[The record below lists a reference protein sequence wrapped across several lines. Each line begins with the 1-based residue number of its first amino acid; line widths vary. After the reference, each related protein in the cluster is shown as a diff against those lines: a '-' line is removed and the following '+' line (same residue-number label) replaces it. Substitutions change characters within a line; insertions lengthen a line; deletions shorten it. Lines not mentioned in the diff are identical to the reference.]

1 MSDHLDAPGM
11 KSPRMDARL
20 DITDIFAFQQPDD
33 RDRSVFVL
41 NVNPLAPTLGDSFA
55 PAALYEL
62 LIDTDG
68 DARADIAYRVAFSP
82 VTGGTQRA
90 TVRRATG
97 TRARSSGE
105 AGDLLFADAWVSLG
119 EEAHVAAAGDY
130 RFFAGLRSDPFFFDL
145 DGLHNDFVFTGHDT
159 FVDKNVSSI
168 VLELPNAALGEG
180 ARVGYW
186 CRVLLPEAG
195 SYHQIDRMGRPLMNV
210 LFTKGEE
217 KNSFN
222 HSEPDRDRELF
233 LETFTTALQGFG
245 HDAASARGAADDLLP
260 DILPYDSSNAA
271 GYPNG
276 RGLTDDIIDIQ
287 LTLATNG
294 RVTGDKVGPHTDLLT
309 SFPYLG
315 APHQM
320 AVPTAT
326 EQTKTVTV

>member
-11 KSPRMDARL
+11 KSPHMDARL
-20 DITDIFAFQQPDD
+20 DITDIFAFQQPGDPG
-33 RDRSVFVL
+33 RSVLAL

-55 PAALYEL
+55 PGAIYEL

-68 DARADIAYRVAFSP
+68 DARADIAYRVTFTP
-82 VTGGTQRA
+82 VVGGEQWA

-97 TRARSSGE
+97 AQARAGEESGE
-105 AGDLLFADAWVSLG
+105 VLFADALVSLG
-119 EEAHVAAAGDY
+119 DGAHVVSAEAY

-180 ARVGYW
+180 ARIGYW
-186 CRVLLPEAG
+186 RRVLLPEAG

-217 KNSFN
+217 KNAFN
-222 HSEPDRDRELF
+222 HTEPDRDRELF

-245 HDAASARGAADDLLP
+245 HDAASARSAADGLLP
-260 DILPYDSSNAA
+260 DILPYDGSIAA

-315 APHQM
+315 APHP

-326 EQTKTVTV
+326 EQPEAVTV